1 MKKWTIVAALTA
13 LPASAA
19 MAAIPYDSM
28 PPGFDRPAIRA
39 APIADVYNQYWYN
52 YKADILEAEKELVSD
67 LRHST
72 DREDRWDAWDEWT
85 TEVIDA
91 DKDYVKEMRK
101 KGYRS
106 GRVTVGG

>member
-1 MKKWTIVAALTA
+1 MKSWATLAIFLA
-13 LPASAA
+13 LPVSVTAA
-19 MAAIPYDSM
+19 VPYGSM
-28 PPGFDRPAIRA
+28 PPGFNAPNIRT
-39 APIADVYNQYWYN
+39 APIAGVVNQQWYN
-52 YKADILEAEKELVSD
+52 YQADILEAEKELTSD
-67 LRHST
+67 LRHAT

-85 TEVIDA
+85 VEVTDA

>member
-1 MKKWTIVAALTA
+1 MKKWTTLAIALA
-13 LPASAA
+13 LPATAA
-19 MAAIPYDSM
+19 VAAVPHSSQ
-28 PPGFDRPAIRA
+28 PPGFEAPHIRTS
-39 APIADVYNQYWYN
+39 PIAGIVNQQWYN
-52 YKADILEAEKELVSD
+52 YKADILEAEKELTSD

-72 DREDRWDAWDEWT
+72 DREDRWDAWE

>member
-1 MKKWTIVAALTA
+1 MKKWTLFAAALA
-13 LPASAA
+13 IPASVGAA
-19 MAAIPYDSM
+19 VPYGSQ
-28 PPGFDRPAIRA
+28 PPGFEAPHIRTS
-39 APIADVYNQYWYN
+39 PIAGVVNQSWYN
-52 YKADILEAEKELVSD
+52 YKADILEAEKELTSD

-72 DREDRWDAWDEWT
+72 DREDRWDAWDEWQN
-85 TEVIDA
+85 EVVDA

>member
-1 MKKWTIVAALTA
+1 MKKWTTLAVLAALPVTA
-13 LPASAA
+13 FAA
-19 MAAIPYDSM
+19 VPYGSK
-28 PPGFDRPAIRA
+28 PPGFETPLIRT
-39 APIADVYNQYWYN
+39 APIAGVVNQYWYN
-52 YKADILEAEKELVSD
+52 YKADIMEAEKELVSD

-85 TEVIDA
+85 VEVTDA

-101 KGYRS
+101 KGYRT

>member
-1 MKKWTIVAALTA
+1 MKKWTTLAILLA

-19 MAAIPYDSM
+19 VAAVPYASM
-28 PPGFDRPAIRA
+28 PAGFERPEIRT
-39 APIADVYNQYWYN
+39 APIAGVVNQYWYN
-52 YKADILEAEKELVSD
+52 YKADIMEAEKELVSD
-67 LRHST
+67 LRHAT

-85 TEVIDA
+85 QEVTDA

>member
-1 MKKWTIVAALTA
+1 M
-13 LPASAA
+13 
-19 MAAIPYDSM
+19 D
-28 PPGFDRPAIRA
+28 D
-39 APIADVYNQYWYN
+39 
-52 YKADILEAEKELVSD
+52 EKELTSD

-72 DREDRWDAWDEWT
+72 DREDRWDAWDEWE
-85 TEVIDA
+85 TEVVDA

>member
-1 MKKWTIVAALTA
+1 MKKWTLFAAALVIPASVAAA
-13 LPASAA
+13 VPHGSQ
-19 MAAIPYDSM
+19 
-28 PPGFDRPAIRA
+28 PPGFEAPHIRTS
-39 APIADVYNQYWYN
+39 PISGVVNQSCYN
-52 YKADILEAEKELVSD
+52 YKADILEAEKELTSD

-72 DREDRWDAWDEWT
+72 DREDRWDAWDEWQN
-85 TEVIDA
+85 EVVDA

>member
-1 MKKWTIVAALTA
+1 MKKWTTLAVLVA
-13 LPASAA
+13 LPATAA
-19 MAAIPYDSM
+19 MAAVPYGSM
-28 PPGFDRPAIRA
+28 PTGFDRPEIRMV
-39 APIADVYNQYWYN
+39 PIAGVYNQYWYN

-85 TEVIDA
+85 TEVTDA
-91 DKDYVKEMRK
+91 DKDYTKEMRK
-101 KGYRS
+101 KGYRT

>member
-1 MKKWTIVAALTA
+1 MKKWTTLAILVA
-13 LPASAA
+13 LPATTLAAVPYSAK
-19 MAAIPYDSM
+19 PL
-28 PPGFDRPAIRA
+28 GFETPHSRT
-39 APIADVYNQYWYN
+39 APIAGVVNQYWYN

-72 DREDRWDAWDEWT
+72 DREDRWDAWDEWES
-85 TEVIDA
+85 EVVDA

>member
-1 MKKWTIVAALTA
+1 MKKWTLFAVALAIPASVAAA
-13 LPASAA
+13 V
-19 MAAIPYDSM
+19 PYGSQ
-28 PPGFDRPAIRA
+28 PPGFEAPHIRTS
-39 APIADVYNQYWYN
+39 PIAGVVNKSWYN
-52 YKADILEAEKELVSD
+52 YRADILEAEKELTSD

-72 DREDRWDAWDEWT
+72 DREDRWDAWDEWQ
-85 TEVIDA
+85 TEVVDA

>member
-1 MKKWTIVAALTA
+1 MKKWTILAIALA
-13 LPASAA
+13 LPASVSAE
-19 MAAIPYDSM
+19 IPYGSM
-28 PPGFDRPAIRA
+28 PPGFEAPQIRTS
-39 APIADVYNQYWYN
+39 PIAGIVNQQWYN
-52 YKADILEAEKELVSD
+52 YKADILEAEKELTSD

-72 DREDRWDAWDEWT
+72 DREDRWDAWDEWQ
-85 TEVIDA
+85 TEVVDA